1 MILIWWST
9 KTRHCCS
16 SSFHLLASLN
26 RSCIKAQSVLSDIKK
41 TLFAYFYEH
50 SIVRFSYT
58 KLVTK
63 PHHSCAHI
71 QARAINK
78 SQHYR
83 MALIF
88 PGLYVLYCHGLLTNK
103 PSEDRSET
111 WKYSN
116 PDTDFHI
123 RCKVSDSLPVLQLFL
138 FCFGFFKHSFMDM
151 RARQRLTT
159 YILSFVTLQT
169 FCMHKKLCK
178 MLNGTLKMVKID
190 MAKQDISGLKQF

>member
-1 MILIWWST
+1 M
-9 KTRHCCS
+9 
-16 SSFHLLASLN
+16 
-26 RSCIKAQSVLSDIKK
+26 
-41 TLFAYFYEH
+41 
-50 SIVRFSYT
+50 SIATIHT

-71 QARAINK
+71 QARATAINK

-83 MALIF
+83 MVLIF
-88 PGLYVLYCHGLLTNK
+88 PGLFVLYCHGLLTNK

-111 WKYSN
+111 LKYSN

-138 FCFGFFKHSFMDM
+138 FCFGFFKHNLCL
-151 RARQRLTT
+151 ARMSIKLTT

-169 FCMHKKLCK
+169 FYMHKKLCK
-178 MLNGTLKMVKID
+178 MLNGTLKIVKMD
-190 MAKQDISGLKQF
+190 MAKQFVYKIFQVLNSFSSCQ